1 MFRPVVRNSAA
12 QVVSICFVLDAKDKY
27 FTYVSIF
34 CYSSLIILLSDFISL
49 YKKSKKFE
57 IQGHT
62 RGAYNVWE
70 FKQPRQLQQIKHH
83 SKINIDAMVNIAFV
97 EKIHS
102 TWTGRSPI

>member
-1 MFRPVVRNSAA
+1 MPKTNILLMSA
-12 QVVSICFVLDAKDKY
+12 SFV
-27 FTYVSIF
+27 IG
-34 CYSSLIILLSDFISL
+34 SSLIILLSDFISL

>member
-12 QVVSICFVLDAKDKY
+12 QVVSICFVLDAK
-27 FTYVSIF
+27 TYVSIF
-34 CYSSLIILLSDFISL
+34 CYSSLITLLSDFISL
-49 YKKSKKFE
+49 DKKSKKFE
-57 IQGHT
+57 IQWHT

-83 SKINIDAMVNIAFV
+83 SKINIDAMVIIAFV